1 MDVVKRIDELKKIID
16 NGKFETK
23 YAGFSKV
30 EVLLSQHVLTVCE
43 NIQEYGKY
51 IAAKITFAYSDP
63 KTGISTLSET
73 VIAKAGTP
81 LNEIKEKAFLS
92 VIGSKENIR
101 ESALTKTEVENTV
114 KDTED
119 SEEKDNVK
127 NTENTEEITEETSTA
142 DVTETTEKMSETKK
156 DNITEEKEEKE
167 DNDVRD
173 VTDSAK
179 EDIED
184 VLTDNASE
192 MFNKSLPKDPLNE
205 DFTGYEK
212 TEDDVNGNVQ
222 NQEETEKETSEKKTV
237 AVETEKETNI
247 TKSDVTETSKKEE
260 NEKAKEISDYKP
272 KELDSIQKGEIDV
285 LVKHLSANKE
295 DRKEVV
301 KKFFQRLNYEKGL
314 KKENAEEIT
323 EILVKES
330 QRLANRYTEETVN
343 LMFDE
348 AYKGLI
354 PEETSENLLIN
365 IGNLKILAAATALA
379 ITEIV
384 IHEMRWL

>member
-43 NIQEYGKY
+43 KIQEYGKD

-63 KTGISTLSET
+63 KTGISTLSEM

-81 LNEIKEKAFLS
+81 LQEIKEKAFLS
-92 VIGSKENIR
+92 VIGTLKENTDIT
-101 ESALTKTEVENTV
+101 SENTN
-114 KDTED
+114 KNI
-119 SEEKDNVK
+119 SEENKTVESEK
-127 NTENTEEITEETSTA
+127 ETEKPIQETVEET
-142 DVTETTEKMSETKK
+142 VTETEEQTIIDNSENNEIK
-156 DNITEEKEEKE
+156 
-167 DNDVRD
+167 D

-179 EDIED
+179 EEVENNENIEDVEDIED

-192 MFNKSLPKDPLNE
+192 MFDNKVLPKDPLNE

-212 TEDDVNGNVQ
+212 TEDNVNDNVQ
-222 NQEETEKETSEKKTV
+222 NKETSDEKNVDDKTEKEINNTP
-237 AVETEKETNI
+237 
-247 TKSDVTETSKKEE
+247 SDVTETSKKEE
-260 NEKAKEISDYKP
+260 NENTKEISDYKP

-285 LVKHLSANKE
+285 LVKHLSANKD

-348 AYKGLI
+348 AYRGLI